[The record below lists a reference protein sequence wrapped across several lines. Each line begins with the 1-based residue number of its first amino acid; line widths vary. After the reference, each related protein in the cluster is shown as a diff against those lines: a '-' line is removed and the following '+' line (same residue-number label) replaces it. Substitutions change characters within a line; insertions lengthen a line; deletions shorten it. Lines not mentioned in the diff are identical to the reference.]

1 MYIYWMAARVLKA
14 KSGYCFPS
22 RGEMHVDFPNLTS
35 TQSSDAIVLCSE
47 QSLHILSSAVV
58 GGGLTQARWILNCHV
73 HKGYCHPEP
82 AVDLL
87 AMARRL
93 GVTEPF
99 VGMMTAAMLHRA
111 RTVTLQARGV
121 TVAAVITA
129 GLSNPAAPGLS
140 PPVASVPGTINLV
153 LLVDACLTP
162 AAMVNA
168 VITATEAKAQIVLE
182 RGTRTPEG
190 HAATGTS
197 TDSMVVA
204 CTHRGEVLPYA
215 GPVTPVGWLIG
226 CCVRTALTEALT

>member
-1 MYIYWMAARVLKA
+1 
-14 KSGYCFPS
+14 
-22 RGEMHVDFPNLTS
+22 MHVDFPNLTS
-35 TQSSDAIVLCSE
+35 TQSHDAIILHSA
-47 QSLHILSSAVV
+47 QPLHILSSAVV
-58 GGGLTQARWILNCHV
+58 GGGLTRARWILNCHV

-87 AMARRL
+87 AMARGF

-111 RTVTLQARGV
+111 QTVTRRASGV

-140 PPVASVPGTINLV
+140 PPVLPTAGTINLV
-153 LLVDACLTP
+153 LLIDGCLTP

-168 VITATEAKAQIVLE
+168 VMMATEVKAQIVLE
-182 RGTRTPEG
+182 RGTQTPEG

-197 TDSMVVA
+197 TDAMVVA
-204 CTHRGEVLPYA
+204 CTQRGGVFPYA
-215 GPVTPVGWLIG
+215 GPVTLVGWLIG